1 MTIKQIYTACLSQ
14 ASYYIESRGECII
27 IDPIKDIEEYD
38 NLIKKNKSKL
48 KYVLET
54 HFHADFISGHLE
66 LSDKYNAPIVFGPN
80 SNTSFK
86 SITLNDQDIIKLGDI
101 SIRVIHTP
109 GHTLESV
116 CYLLYDEKNIEKA
129 LFTGDTLFVG
139 DIGRPDLAVNNNLSL
154 NDLASMLYDSLYNKI
169 LKLNNNV
176 LIYPAHG
183 QGTQCGKNLSQ
194 ETFSTLYD
202 QKQNNYA
209 LKFKS
214 KDDFVDSITKDL
226 PTAPEYFKDS
236 AHLNK
241 DGYKNNSEI
250 INKSLK
256 KISATKLKSYL
267 DSGFLILD
275 TRNPKDFLEYHI
287 KNSLNI
293 PLDGKYAVTA
303 ANLIGIKKSVILVCD
318 KKNVNE
324 SIVRLNRV
332 GFENILGYFNI
343 DNSISKDL
351 ILTIK
356 NIKASKAHSIENYE
370 YLDVRTKNEYDEK
383 HVKNAINIPLYEL
396 NESISLLN
404 DNSNY
409 LVYCRTGYRSS
420 VASSILKRNKINNII
435 NVSEGINGL
444 VKNDLIAFSLNE

>member
-66 LSDKYNAPIVFGPN
+66 LSDKYNVPIVFGPN

-86 SITLNDQDIIKLGDI
+86 SKTLNDQDMINLGDI

-139 DIGRPDLAVNNNLSL
+139 DIGRPDLAVNNNLSI

-169 LKLNNNV
+169 LKLNDNV

-183 QGTQCGKNLSQ
+183 PGTQCGKNLSQ

-236 AHLNK
+236 AYLNK

-256 KISATKLKSYL
+256 KISNAKLKNYL

-343 DNSISKDL
+343 NNSISKDL

-356 NIKASKAHSIENYE
+356 NIKASKVHSIENYE
-370 YLDVRTKNEYDEK
+370 YLDVRTKTEYDKK

-409 LVYCRTGYRSS
+409 LVYCRSGYRSS

-444 VKNDLIAFSLNE
+444 VKNDLISFSLNE